1 MPEDDSLKEINRYIK
16 VMQKD
21 NLLREMNRVIAE
33 IQRIDQ
39 ENPTGPN
46 EKGDPRIDALL
57 TEAEGIQNELD
68 PIMRELYR
76 DNPARLA
83 EWDEIMHMC
92 DDLPKEDDSAPA
104 KESPSRKG

>member
-1 MPEDDSLKEINRYIK
+1 MSGDDSLKEINRYIK

-21 NLLREMNRVIAE
+21 KLHREMNRVIAE

-46 EKGDPRIDALL
+46 DKDDPRIDALL

-68 PIMRELYR
+68 SIMRELYQ

>member
-1 MPEDDSLKEINRYIK
+1 MPEDDSLKEINKYIK

-21 NLLREMNRVIAE
+21 NLLKEMNRVIAE

-46 EKGDPRIDALL
+46 EKGDPRIDALI
-57 TEAEGIQNELD
+57 AEGLRIQNELD
-68 PIMRELYR
+68 PIMRELFR
-76 DNPARLA
+76 DNPAALA

-92 DDLPKEDDSAPA
+92 DDLPKKDDSPPA
-104 KESPSRKG
+104 KEPPSRKG